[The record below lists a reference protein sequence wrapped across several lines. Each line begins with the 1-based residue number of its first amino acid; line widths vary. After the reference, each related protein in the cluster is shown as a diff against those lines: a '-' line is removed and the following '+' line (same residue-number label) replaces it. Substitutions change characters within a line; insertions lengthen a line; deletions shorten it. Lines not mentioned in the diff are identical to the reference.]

1 MLIGLEAAVLVSPL
15 VVVVTVI
22 VAPCEAVML
31 DRLAGMV
38 TLHGIEVGFEVGVQ
52 E

>member
-1 MLIGLEAAVLVSPL
+1 VYGLVSPL
-15 VVVVTVI
+15 VVVLTEI

-38 TLHGIEVGFEVGVQ
+38 TLHGIVVWDAVGVHV
-52 E
+52 